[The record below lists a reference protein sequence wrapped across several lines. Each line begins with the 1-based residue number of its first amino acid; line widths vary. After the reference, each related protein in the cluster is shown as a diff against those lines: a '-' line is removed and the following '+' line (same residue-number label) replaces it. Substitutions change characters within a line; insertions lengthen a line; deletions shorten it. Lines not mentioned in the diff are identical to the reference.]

1 MNDPTR
7 LVAPANSSMPVTGTF
22 VEPRINNPTR
32 LFNRNYT
39 LQWQGQ
45 FFASLGY
52 QAFTIAMV
60 FWLKHSTESASL
72 MGLLQMLSY
81 LPGVLL
87 GPIGGIIA
95 DRYSRRNI
103 IILSHFTRGIAAV
116 GLGALIFFRPD
127 ATSLI
132 LTTVFVVAVFNSVMN
147 AFFAPAISATIPDL
161 VPKDKVTSAN
171 SLGQLAQQVS
181 LFVGQGLGGV
191 FYRILGAAMLF
202 VVDGLVNL
210 YAAISESFVSIP
222 QVIPQK
228 KQDRQSRLKTLKE
241 DLVEG
246 FHYIGKVRG
255 LKEIVGVSALL
266 SFFTAPILVL
276 LPFYVE
282 DVLKAKIDWYGFLG
296 VGSAVGTVLGYAV
309 VGSLKTSG
317 KVRSNLMLVLI
328 LMNAVGY
335 GVLGFVRTPII
346 ALLLSVADGF
356 ASGYVTVGIMT
367 ILQVST
373 PGEIRGRIIGLLS
386 AISGGLVP
394 VGMGL
399 AGVAADLLNK
409 NIPVI
414 FAACGLTMFA
424 IAAALT
430 FNKDYRSFLA
440 YEQKEPKF

>member
-1 MNDPTR
+1 MS
-7 LVAPANSSMPVTGTF
+7 AA
-22 VEPRINNPTR
+22 TR

-52 QAFTIAMV
+52 QAFAIAMV

-72 MGLLQMLSY
+72 MGLLQMLAY

-87 GPIGGIIA
+87 DPIGGIVA

-103 IILSHFTRGIAAV
+103 IIISHFTRGIAAV
-116 GLGALIFFRPD
+116 GLGAIIFFRPD

-132 LTTVFVVAVFNSVMN
+132 LSIVFVVAIFNSVMN

-181 LFVGQGLGGV
+181 LFVGQGLGGML
-191 FYRILGAAMLF
+191 YRILGAAVLF
-202 VVDGLVNL
+202 VIDGLVNL

-222 QVIPQK
+222 QTIPEK
-228 KQDRQSRLKTLKE
+228 KSGHQSRIKMFKE
-241 DLVEG
+241 DFVEG

-296 VGSAVGTVLGYAV
+296 VGSAVGTLLGYVV
-309 VGSLKTSG
+309 VGSLKSSG
-317 KVRSNLMLVLI
+317 KVRCNLMLVLI
-328 LMNAVGY
+328 LVNATGY
-335 GVLGFVRTPII
+335 GVLGLVRTPLI

-373 PGEIRGRIIGLLS
+373 PGEIRGRILGLLS
-386 AISGGLVP
+386 AISAGLIP

-399 AGVAADLLNK
+399 AGVVADLLNK
-409 NIPVI
+409 NIPI
-414 FAACGLTMFA
+414 IYGACGFIMFA
-424 IAAALT
+424 IAAAWT

-440 YEQKEPKF
+440 YEHDQK